1 MHRKSR
7 SYRVFQVFNTLFM
20 ALLVG
25 ACLLPF
31 LYILALSLSNS
42 RDVVAG
48 NVFLIPKGFVLDAYK
63 TVLNY
68 PNFFTGY
75 GNTIFYTLAGGS
87 IALVLT
93 IMLAYPLS
101 KPELKGSALL
111 RKLVVLTLFFTG
123 GLIPNYLVVNTL
135 GLVDTVWAMLLPFA
149 IGPFNVIILINF
161 FRSLPQEIEEAAIID
176 GMGYAQILWRIVV
189 PLSKPALATVALY
202 IAVFFWNDWFYSMTY
217 MNTQSRFSVMVIL
230 RNIVMGSTIAGG
242 DSGNIVYGT
251 LKSATSVLTM
261 LPIVLLYPLLQRY
274 FIAGLTVGSVK
285 G

>member
-68 PNFFTGY
+68 PNFFIGY

-176 GMGYAQILWRIVV
+176 GMGYTQILWRIVV

-217 MNTQSRFSVMVIL
+217 MNNQSRFSVMVIL

>member
-1 MHRKSR
+1 MHRKSKG
-7 SYRVFQVFNTLFM
+7 YRIFQVVNGIIM
-20 ALLVG
+20 ALIVA

-31 LYILALSLSNS
+31 LYIVAISLSNP
-42 RDVVAG
+42 RDVITG
-48 NVFLIPKGFVLDAYK
+48 NVFLLPKGFVLDSYK
-63 TVLNY
+63 MVLRY
-68 PNFFTGY
+68 PNFFHSY

-93 IMLAYPLS
+93 VMLAYPLS
-101 KPELKGSALL
+101 KPELKGAGLL
-111 RKLVVLTLFFTG
+111 NKLVVLTLFFTG

-161 FRSLPQEIEEAAIID
+161 FRSLPKEIEEAAIID
-176 GMGYAQILWRIVV
+176 GMGYAKILTRIVV

-217 MNTQSRFSVMVIL
+217 MNSQSRFSVMVIL

-242 DSGNIVYGT
+242 ESGDIVYAT

-261 LPIVLLYPLLQRY
+261 VPIVLLYPLLQRY

>member
-1 MHRKSR
+1 MHRKSKG
-7 SYRVFQVFNTLFM
+7 YRIFQVVNGIIM
-20 ALLVG
+20 ALIVA

-31 LYILALSLSNS
+31 LYIVAISLSNP
-42 RDVVAG
+42 RDVITG
-48 NVFLIPKGFVLDAYK
+48 NVFLLPKGFVLDSYK
-63 TVLNY
+63 MVLRY
-68 PNFFTGY
+68 PNFFHSY

-93 IMLAYPLS
+93 VMLAYPLS
-101 KPELKGSALL
+101 KPELKGAGFMN
-111 RKLVVLTLFFTG
+111 KLVVLTLFFTG

-161 FRSLPQEIEEAAIID
+161 FRSLPKEIEEAAIID
-176 GMGYAQILWRIVV
+176 GMGYAKILTRIVV

-217 MNTQSRFSVMVIL
+217 MNSQSRFSVMVIL

-242 DSGNIVYGT
+242 ESGDIVYAT

-261 LPIVLLYPLLQRY
+261 VPIVLLYPLLQRY